1 MRDLGRHLRLLKTFD
16 DKFCRVCNHDSPHH
30 LVWFP
35 QHKKIQHY
43 ILRYGKKSTEYKT
56 ALELIEKSIPVCMHC
71 KADRY
76 YMRVTDDEVG
86 LPWPHQ

>member
-35 QHKKIQHY
+35 HHKKIQHY
-43 ILRYGKKSTEYKT
+43 ILGYGKKSTEYKT

>member
-1 MRDLGRHLRLLKTFD
+1 MRDLGRHLRLLKTLD
-16 DKFCRVCNHDSPHH
+16 GKICRVCNHDASQH

-35 QHKKIQHY
+35 HHDKIKHY
-43 ILRYGKKSTEYKT
+43 LLRYGKKSKEYKT
-56 ALELIEKSIPVCMHC
+56 ALNLIDGSIPVCMHC
-71 KADRY
+71 RADRY

>member
-16 DKFCRVCNHDSPHH
+16 GKICRVCNHDSPQH

-35 QHKKIQHY
+35 HHKRIQHY

-56 ALELIEKSIPVCMHC
+56 ALGLIDKSIPVCMHC
-71 KADRY
+71 RADRY

>member
-16 DKFCRVCNHDSPHH
+16 GQICQVCNHDSPQH

-35 QHKKIQHY
+35 HHKKIQHS
-43 ILRYGKKSTEYKT
+43 ILRYGKKSKEYKT

-71 KADRY
+71 RADRY
-76 YMRVTDDEVG
+76 YMRVTDEEVG

>member
-16 DKFCRVCNHDSPHH
+16 GKVCRVCNHDATQH

-35 QHKKIQHY
+35 YHKRIQHN
-43 ILRYGKKSTEYKT
+43 ILRYGKKSKEYKT
-56 ALELIEKSIPVCMHC
+56 ALDLIDNSIPVCMHC
-71 KADRY
+71 RADRY

-86 LPWPHQ
+86 LPWPPQ